1 MDQIKI
7 KLTLSSPAGWGEG
20 RAGLLRYKYPGIK
33 YAKLPVRG
41 EVSLYLSVSFK
52 CILTPNLGEREPGAG
67 LGEILIVTRT
77 DGARGGG
84 QGSDRNIGPSFV
96 IRLR

>member
-1 MDQIKI
+1 MHINPE
-7 KLTLSSPAGWGEG
+7 SG
-20 RAGLLRYKYPGIK
+20 
-33 YAKLPVRG
+33 
-41 EVSLYLSVSFK
+41 
-52 CILTPNLGEREPGAG
+52 GEREPGAG